1 MSSTAREIIEMAM
14 RRINVVSR
22 DEAMQADDA
31 AHALKAMNMMMHG
44 WAARGA
50 DINHFDY
57 SLTTQVQLPDELH
70 DGLVHLLAVRLAK
83 DFSVPLPT
91 SDGFDYRQWWQSV
104 LTAYIDT
111 NPIKMDA
118 GLRNLP
124 SQRRTNASV

>member
-118 GLRNLP
+118 GLLNLP
-124 SQRRTNASV
+124 SQRRTNASG